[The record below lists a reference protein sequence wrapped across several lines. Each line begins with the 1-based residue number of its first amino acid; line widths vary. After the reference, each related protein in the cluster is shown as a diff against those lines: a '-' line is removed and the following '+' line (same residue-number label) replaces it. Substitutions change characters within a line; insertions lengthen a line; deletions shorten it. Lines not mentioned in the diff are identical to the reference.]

1 MPRVSVVMSVYNGE
15 RFLRQAVDSI
25 LAQTFIDFEFVVV
38 DDGSTDGTAE
48 ILKGYADPRL
58 HVISQENI
66 GLISSLNRA
75 IKIASAEYI
84 ARMDADDISLPR
96 RLEQQLKWLES
107 NPGVAVLGTQAAEID
122 EAGDMLRRHYYPVG
136 GDAIAKALLRG
147 ATALCHGTVMFRR
160 ACFEKVGGYRQPFEH
175 AEDYDL
181 WLRMIESYDME
192 NLPSILY
199 LKRLTLGS
207 VSFANFLAQQRGAA
221 YALDCARRRKA
232 GLPEPERPPSAPLP
246 TPQESA
252 DYHWHLGLAY
262 ADLGDVEKAR
272 TEFRSALS
280 YGKADPH
287 IWYSYLVSLLGA
299 SLARRAFW
307 IARGLAFV
315 FPSLQK
321 DSLEAFRR

>member
-25 LAQTFIDFEFVVV
+25 LAQTFTDFEFVVV

-48 ILKGYADPRL
+48 ILKGYTDPRL
-58 HVISQENI
+58 RMIRQENI
-66 GLISSLNRA
+66 GLIGSLNRA
-75 IKIASAEYI
+75 VDIASGDYI
-84 ARMDADDISLPR
+84 ARMDADDISSPR
-96 RLEQQLKWLES
+96 RLDRQLEWLES
-107 NPGVAVLGTQAAEID
+107 KPGIAVLGTQAAEID
-122 EAGDMLRRHYYPVG
+122 EAGDTLRRHYYPVG
-136 GDAIAKALLRG
+136 SDAIAKALLRG

-160 ACFEKVGGYRQPFEH
+160 ACFEKVGGYRRPFEH

-181 WLRMIESYDME
+181 WLRMIESYEVE
-192 NLPSILY
+192 NLTGVLY
-199 LKRLTLGS
+199 LKRLTLDS
-207 VSFANFLAQQRGAA
+207 VSFAHFLGQQRGAA
-221 YALDCARRRKA
+221 YALDCARRRRA
-232 GLPEPERPPSAPLP
+232 GRPEPERPPSAPLP

-262 ADLGDVEKAR
+262 ADLGDVHKAR
-272 TEFRSALS
+272 AEFRSALS
-280 YGKADPH
+280 KSKADPH

-299 SLARRAFW
+299 SLARGALR
-307 IARGLAFV
+307 IARALAFV